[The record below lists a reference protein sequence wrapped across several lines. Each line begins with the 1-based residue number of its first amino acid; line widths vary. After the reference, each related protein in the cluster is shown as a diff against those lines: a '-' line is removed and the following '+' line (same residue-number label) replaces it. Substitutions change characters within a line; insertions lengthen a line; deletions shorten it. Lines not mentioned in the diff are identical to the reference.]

1 MKTVIL
7 SVVSHS
13 QGILPLTVEEQEK
26 LRMFKTRGLGEY
38 WKGRDV
44 GGGCL
49 MKKFISCHLFLLLLG
64 RIIEKNL
71 NGTSSTRVRNKYIIQ
86 LF

>member
-38 WKGRDV
+38 
-44 GGGCL
+44 
-49 MKKFISCHLFLLLLG
+49 
-64 RIIEKNL
+64 
-71 NGTSSTRVRNKYIIQ
+71 
-86 LF
+86 